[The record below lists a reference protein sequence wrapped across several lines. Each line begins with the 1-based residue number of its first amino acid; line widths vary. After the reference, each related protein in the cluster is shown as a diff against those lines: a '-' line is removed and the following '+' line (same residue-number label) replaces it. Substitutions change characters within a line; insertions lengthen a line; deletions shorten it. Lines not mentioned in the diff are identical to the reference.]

1 MLTIVCARVFKRGK
15 RAWSWWRS
23 SPAAAEEARRQVRT
37 YLSRIGRRSFRSRT
51 RLDQGYER
59 GRAARAA

>member
-1 MLTIVCARVFKRGK
+1 MLTIVCASVFKRGK
-15 RAWSWWRS
+15 KAWSCWRS

-51 RLDQGYER
+51 RLYER